1 MAHYGQVFENI
12 DIDNR
17 TMFKHFAEYF
27 NDPVMI
33 KIKDVDGYSMY
44 MRKTHCLLSKECR
57 YLIAFV
63 TEDQMPPKSQER
75 LIDLD
80 WVSFQ
85 TRTLPDQHD
94 IPSHSYQPRADGAL
108 NAKIERT
115 SKNDDSSS
123 YMCKDLPITV
133 VLLNT
138 KKGVNDYQN
147 QGSVIAALET
157 YNTIICVV
165 KEET

>member
-1 MAHYGQVFENI
+1 MAHYGQVLDDIGI
-12 DIDNR
+12 DR
-17 TMFKHFAEYF
+17 RMMFKHFTEYF
-27 NDPVMI
+27 DNPVMI
-33 KIKDVDGYSMY
+33 KIKDVNGYSMY

-63 TEDQMPPKSQER
+63 KEDQMPPKSQER
-75 LIDLD
+75 LVDLD

-94 IPSHSYQPRADGAL
+94 IPSHAYHPRADGPL
-108 NAKIERT
+108 SAKIERT
-115 SKNDDSSS
+115 SKTDDSST
-123 YMCKDLPITV
+123 YTCKDLPINV

-157 YNTIICVV
+157 YNTIICVTN
-165 KEET
+165 E